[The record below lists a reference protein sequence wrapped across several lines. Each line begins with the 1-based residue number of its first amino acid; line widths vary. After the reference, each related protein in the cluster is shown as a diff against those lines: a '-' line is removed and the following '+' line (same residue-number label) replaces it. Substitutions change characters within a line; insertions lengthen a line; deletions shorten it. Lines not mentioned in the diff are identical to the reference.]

1 MRENRRLPGNPPC
14 KKGDGLEIISWR
26 IILTAARP
34 SALVTEI
41 TALEFMSMRHLK
53 KFL

>member
-1 MRENRRLPGNPPC
+1 MRENRQLTGNPPC

-34 SALVTEI
+34 SALVSEL
-41 TALEFMSMRHLK
+41 TALEFLSMRHLK